1 MCYYADLAATVWCYY
16 TGRHNSAEMAF
27 KLPNQPYEAR
37 LWHGTR
43 TLAPFE
49 IIKHQ
54 VTLCDVFHY
63 CLSTYLTVDNTKVS
77 VYLQSCVRVL
87 GMRLCT

>member
-1 MCYYADLAATVWCYY
+1 
-16 TGRHNSAEMAF
+16 MAF
-27 KLPNQPYEAR
+27 KLPNQPYEVR

-54 VTLCDVFHY
+54 VTLY
-63 CLSTYLTVDNTKVS
+63 IPALLLSCLLD
-77 VYLQSCVRVL
+77 
-87 GMRLCT
+87 